1 MIATEWKTFVHHITC
16 PSKRCLVH
24 QEAQRALDFFSPG
37 NNNGCLSSSAALWIV
52 IVYEKKQKKIQP
64 MCSSSALTKSV
75 HLGLFHQTQV
85 LPTDNGIEQFHLLR
99 LMYYNQ
105 NHLTHFSVTLKARK
119 IFTSDHFQ
127 DNSVGR

>member
-1 MIATEWKTFVHHITC
+1 MVVSLPLLPYE
-16 PSKRCLVH
+16 
-24 QEAQRALDFFSPG
+24 
-37 NNNGCLSSSAALWIV
+37 LS
-52 IVYEKKQKKIQP
+52 VYEKKQKKIQP